1 MESQTLVTAI
11 SLAGI
16 GAGIGTG
23 LGTGIGAGMDFVCVA
38 LTLAYISKLLFQ
50 NISIGNP
57 IAGSCAV
64 AKVSLRGQ
72 QVARRMR

>member
-1 MESQTLVTAI
+1 MESQTLVTGL

-16 GAGIGTG
+16 GAGV
-23 LGTGIGAGMDFVCVA
+23 GAGMDFVCAA

-50 NISIGNP
+50 NMSIANP
-57 IAGSCAV
+57 IAMSCAV

-72 QVARRMR
+72 QVARRLR